1 MRDARAIRRVCWL
14 YRLPLRAGTFC
25 VRLANAV
32 ARGRRCCIRV
42 LTRRTLRQM
51 RRALAV
57 RCRCRLR
64 GLPLVGSAHRRSS
77 TRLAVVRARPARA
90 NHACRAHAIR
100 RRRARRRLSL
110 ARRAGA
116 PRDARLRRRCTGSGE
131 RAGCAWAARRAHG
144 RRVVSCAADGAHAAS
159 GGGGVAGVARCRS
172 GAAVARVAC
181 RASRALA
188 VDRRRRCHR
197 FMLRRTTQSNWT
209 ASGGALLCG
218 VRRPSNTRL
227 ACAVLR

>member
-1 MRDARAIRRVCWL
+1 
-14 YRLPLRAGTFC
+14 
-25 VRLANAV
+25 
-32 ARGRRCCIRV
+32 
-42 LTRRTLRQM
+42 M

-57 RCRCRLR
+57 RGHCRLR
-64 GLPLVGSAHRRSS
+64 GLPLVGSARRRSS
-77 TRLAVVRARPARA
+77 TRLAVVRTRPARA

-181 RASRALA
+181 RARRALA
-188 VDRRRRCHR
+188 VDRRCRCHR
-197 FMLRRTTQSNWT
+197 LMLRCTAHSHGQTRRT
-209 ASGGALLCG
+209 AAFG
-218 VRRPSNTRL
+218 RIRL
-227 ACAVLR
+227 AHDTSLTSTVVSGTAFHGHAVSSATRPP

>member
-1 MRDARAIRRVCWL
+1 
-14 YRLPLRAGTFC
+14 
-25 VRLANAV
+25 
-32 ARGRRCCIRV
+32 
-42 LTRRTLRQM
+42 M

-57 RCRCRLR
+57 RRRRRLR
-64 GLPLVGSAHRRSS
+64 GLPLVGRARRRSS
-77 TRLAVVRARPARA
+77 TRLAVVRIRPARA

-116 PRDARLRRRCTGSGE
+116 PRDARLRRRCTGSRE

-197 FMLRRTTQSNWT
+197 FMLRCTTHSHRQARISAAFGRICLALDTGCARTIICGT
-209 ASGGALLCG
+209 ALSC
-218 VRRPSNTRL
+218 L
-227 ACAVLR
+227 ACTHTT